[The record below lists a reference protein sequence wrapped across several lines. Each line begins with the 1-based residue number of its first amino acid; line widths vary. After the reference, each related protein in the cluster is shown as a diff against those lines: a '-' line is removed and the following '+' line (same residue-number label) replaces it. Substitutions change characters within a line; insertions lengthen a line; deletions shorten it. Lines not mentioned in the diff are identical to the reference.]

1 MEHLTI
7 MLQLTRLIPEA
18 KGTKC
23 NVELEPVE
31 HTKHSSILRVP
42 FKTDDGKDLRQWVS
56 RFDIYPYLER
66 YAQVCQLGIFLV
78 LITHHELDAT
88 PRTNSYRG
96 DFRILRSR
104 FLTYW
109 RENQTWLSAII
120 LTAI

>member
-1 MEHLTI
+1 
-7 MLQLTRLIPEA
+7 MLQLTRLVPEA

-23 NVELEPVE
+23 NVELEPVK

-78 LITHHELDAT
+78 LRTHRELLAT
-88 PRTNSYRG
+88 QRRNSYRG
-96 DFRILRSR
+96 DFRILWSR

-109 RENQTWLSAII
+109 RENQTWSSAII
-120 LTAI
+120 LMAI

>member
-1 MEHLTI
+1 MPNKPGREHLTI

-31 HTKHSSILRVP
+31 HTKHSSILRIP

-66 YAQVCQLGIFLV
+66 YAQVCQLGIFV
-78 LITHHELDAT
+78 LLGTHSELDAT
-88 PRTNSYRG
+88 PK
-96 DFRILRSR
+96 
-104 FLTYW
+104 
-109 RENQTWLSAII
+109 
-120 LTAI
+120 